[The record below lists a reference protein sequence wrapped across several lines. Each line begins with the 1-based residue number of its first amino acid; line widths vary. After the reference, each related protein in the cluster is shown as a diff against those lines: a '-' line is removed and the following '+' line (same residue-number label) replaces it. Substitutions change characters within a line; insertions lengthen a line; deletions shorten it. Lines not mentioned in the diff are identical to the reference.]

1 MYFRSMPS
9 HLLSVVLLLSAF
21 LVTTGTQAQG
31 PANSNAAD
39 QPLIQY
45 STQAEEPVIEYRL
58 VHQMLADQDPE
69 PLLRIYGN
77 GRVHAHYPAYMQ
89 KAGDYE
95 YRLSRPEL
103 NALLR
108 SLSQDGVIDFDHAA
122 VQAERQQRQDQQRAA
137 GELHYISDTTETI
150 IDIRLDEYRRHPD
163 TNRIRNLNKRFQWNN
178 LQHDKKRF
186 PQMSSIKDAA
196 TGAQRLHELLD
207 HPDMQRIK

>member
-9 HLLSVVLLLSAF
+9 QLLSVVLLLSAF
-21 LVTTGTQAQG
+21 LVTTGTQAQE
-31 PANSNAAD
+31 PANSNAAG